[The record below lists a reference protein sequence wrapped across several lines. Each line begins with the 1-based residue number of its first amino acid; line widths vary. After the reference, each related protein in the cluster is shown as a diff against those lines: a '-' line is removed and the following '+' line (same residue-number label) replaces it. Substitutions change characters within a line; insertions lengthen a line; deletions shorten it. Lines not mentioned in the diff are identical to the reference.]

1 MLTSLSNMF
10 KNFNI
15 SYKLALMVMLPILGL
30 IYFTTDTTL
39 DKRKIV
45 YEMDLLQALSELAV
59 KSSAL
64 IHELQ
69 KERGISAGFLGSQGQ
84 QFSQELKLQ
93 RLNTDNAVKSFQF
106 FIQHFDFE
114 VFNGGIQANLD
125 IIVKKINTIKN
136 QRNLVD
142 KFEISAKQQIL
153 IDTQLI
159 ESLLVSINYL
169 SKVITHLKLANGVMA
184 YVNLLYAKEKAGL
197 ERATLNN
204 VFSHGHFT
212 LDLYKIFA
220 QLAQAQ
226 ENYVKDFLFFATPK
240 QRAIYHNT
248 MQYEFVDEVKKIR
261 AMAFKTAAKFEL
273 IEDLRLHIGYGGL
286 LHQLNEYILWG
297 KQQYIDAFN
306 KQYQTAITILNRYK
320 NLPYVSSSEFNNLNQ
335 IEQTF
340 NTYNRYLIEAI
351 TLKQQQKSIDDI
363 EAIIKIDDAMAF
375 NVLNNL
381 LMSIHLNTEPTYWW
395 KVATGRIELFKNVED
410 QLSLDLTTSG
420 QILKQQAQFTFIL
433 YLLITCVTIL
443 LTLLL
448 YYIFACGIIRP
459 LKKLVQAAH
468 EITDGYLDIEI
479 KADSKDETGQLSRA
493 MSKMLESLRRS
504 EALQREIN
512 ERKRVEEIL
521 RETNQ
526 AYARFVPDEF
536 LQLLDKKGIVDI
548 QLGNHTEINMT
559 VLFADI
565 RSFTTLSE
573 RMSPQDNFRFINNYL
588 KAMGPVI
595 REHGGFIDK
604 YIGDAIMALFMNADD
619 AVQAS
624 VAMLDKLS
632 QLNQIQTQNRIP
644 AIKIGIGLNTGKL
657 MLGIIGEQNRLQGTV
672 ISDTVNLASRI
683 ENLTKTYKST
693 LIISENT
700 YIQLT
705 NPAQYAIRFLDNL
718 KVKGRSKRDS
728 IFEIFDGDSEEI
740 KTGKL
745 ANLKIFEDAVNLY
758 QQQKFRAAQA
768 LMERC
773 LQLNP
778 SDAAAEVYRQRCQN
792 FLKINQSDNWET
804 MAQKLEWRDD
814 LMTRNPIIDEQH
826 KELFERIKN
835 LVMSIGHGQL
845 KEEVTEMIQF
855 LGNYVVTHFEIEE
868 TYMEQSGYPHYA
880 IHKAE
885 HSQFIDNFNKIKR
898 DYQADGGAHL
908 YFALRIQQEIVEWLS
923 EHIAKSDKAF
933 GQFDKTVG
941 CF

>member
-1 MLTSLSNMF
+1 ML
-10 KNFNI
+10 KNINI
-15 SYKLALMVMLPILGL
+15 SYKLALMVILPILGL
-30 IYFTTDTTL
+30 IYFTTDSTL
-39 DKRKIV
+39 EKRKVV
-45 YEMDLLQALSELAV
+45 YEMDLLQALSKLAV

-93 RLNTDNAVKSFQF
+93 RRNTDNALKTFQS
-106 FIQHFDFE
+106 FIQNFDLNS
-114 VFNGGIQANLD
+114 FNGGIKANLD
-125 IIVKKINTIKN
+125 LIVKQFEIIET
-136 QRNLVD
+136 QRALVD
-142 KFEISAKQQIL
+142 NFQISAKQEIL
-153 IDTQLI
+153 AYTQLI

-169 SKVITHLKLANGVMA
+169 SVVITHLELANGVMA

-204 VFSHGHFT
+204 VLSRGNFT
-212 LDLYKIFA
+212 LELYKTFA
-220 QLAQAQ
+220 QLVEAQ

-240 QRAIYHNT
+240 QRATYHDT
-248 MQYEFVDEVKKIR
+248 MDSEFVDEVEKIR
-261 AMAFKTAAKFEL
+261 DLAFKSAAKFEL
-273 IEDLRLHIGYGGL
+273 IEELRRHIGYGGL
-286 LHQLNEYILWG
+286 LHQLNDYILWG

-306 KQYQTAITILNRYK
+306 EQYQTAMTIFNRYK
-320 NLPYVSSSEFNNLNQ
+320 NLPYVSASELENLNQ

-340 NTYNRYLIEAI
+340 NTYNQYLIEAI
-351 TLKQQQKSIDDI
+351 ALTKQQKPTDDI
-363 EAIIKIDDAMAF
+363 EAIIKIDDAVAF
-375 NVLNNL
+375 NALNNL
-381 LMSIHLNTEPTYWW
+381 LISIHLKTEPTYWW
-395 KVATGRIELFKNVED
+395 KIATGRIDLFKKIED
-410 QLSLDLTTSG
+410 QLSLDLTYSA
-420 QILKQQAQFTFIL
+420 QLFKQQAQSSFTLYLTITCITIVLTFI
-433 YLLITCVTIL
+433 
-443 LTLLL
+443 L

-459 LKKLVQAAH
+459 LKNLVQVAH

-479 KADSKDETGQLSRA
+479 QAESKDETGQLSKA
-493 MSKMLESLRRS
+493 MTKMLESLRRS
-504 EALQREIN
+504 EALQREIQ

-526 AYARFVPDEF
+526 AYARFVPNEF
-536 LQLLDKKGIVDI
+536 LLLLDKKRIVDI

-573 RMSPQDNFRFINNYL
+573 RMSPQDNFTFINSYL
-588 KAMGPVI
+588 KEMGPVI

-604 YIGDAIMALFMNADD
+604 YIGDAIMALFIKADD

-624 VAMLDKLS
+624 LAMLDKLS

-644 AIKIGIGLNTGKL
+644 TIKIGIGLNTGKL

-700 YIQLT
+700 YLQLT
-705 NPAQYAIRFLDNL
+705 NPSQYAIRFLDHL

-728 IFEIFDGDSEEI
+728 IFEIFDGDPEKI
-740 KTGKL
+740 KAGKL
-745 ANLKIFEDAVNLY
+745 ANLKLFEQAVYLY
-758 QQQKFRAAQA
+758 QQQKFREAQT
-768 LMERC
+768 LMQTC
-773 LQLNP
+773 LQKNP

-814 LMTRNPIIDEQH
+814 LMTHNPIIDEQH
-826 KELFERIKN
+826 KELFDRIKN
-835 LVMSIGHGQL
+835 LIMSIGHGEL

-855 LGNYVVTHFEIEE
+855 LETYVVTHFEIEE
-868 TYMEQSGYPHYA
+868 MYMQQCDYPHYA

-885 HSQFIDNFNKIKR
+885 HTQFIDTFNKIKR
-898 DYQADGGAHL
+898 DYQADSGGHL
-908 YFALRIQQEIVEWLS
+908 YFALRLQQEIVEWLS

-933 GQFDKTVG
+933 GEFDKTVG
-941 CF
+941 DF